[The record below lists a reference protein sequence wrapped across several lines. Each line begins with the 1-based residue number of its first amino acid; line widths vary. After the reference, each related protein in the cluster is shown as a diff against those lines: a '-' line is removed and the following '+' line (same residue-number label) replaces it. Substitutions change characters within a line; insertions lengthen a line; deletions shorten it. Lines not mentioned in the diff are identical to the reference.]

1 MQRWEMQSRGR
12 LGRGAGVSRP
22 ALHLNAQ
29 LKLAEEEERNWW
41 VNMEK
46 LSQSRGSPPAEPCE
60 LLEASP
66 ETPPPPPPPPPLLLL
81 LLQTDGWPS
90 GRSCRRFQLHAAER
104 VRFIPLG
111 KSANFAARS
120 HRSSSLLNITL
131 LNACLFPPARH

>member
-29 LKLAEEEERNWW
+29 LKLAEEGEQNWW

-66 ETPPPPPPPPPLLLL
+66 GTPPPPPPLLLL
-81 LLQTDGWPS
+81 LLQTDGRPS
-90 GRSCRRFQLHAAER
+90 SRSCRRFQPHADER
-104 VRFIPLG
+104 ARFIPLG

-120 HRSSSLLNITL
+120 HRSGSLLDITL
-131 LNACLFPPARH
+131 LNACLFPPAGH